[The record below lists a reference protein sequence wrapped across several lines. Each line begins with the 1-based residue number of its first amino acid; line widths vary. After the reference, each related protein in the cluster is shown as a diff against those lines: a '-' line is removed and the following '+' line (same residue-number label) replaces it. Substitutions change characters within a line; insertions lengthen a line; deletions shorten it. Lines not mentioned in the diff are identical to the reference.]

1 MKDTI
6 YTYDSESAN
15 LSNEDDYLASNLTKA
30 IEHLQRLA
38 LILHILKIISRKLF
52 NLIDQVGVFGRL
64 DDTFKNLVLNDS
76 LTDTDL
82 IIDYETCFNAK
93 KMMDHYLSIKKILA
107 GYDPISNK
115 VLAEKN
121 GIDTAD
127 IPQSDV
133 DHIKSYIKNHPNE
146 RILLSVLPSNLK
158 RKYTKEQYLPILRQ
172 MEADGHGTVTTT
184 DNTTGPKAIVFIKK
198 PRTEPPS
205 DSMNSSTSSK
215 P

>member
-1 MKDTI
+1 MKETI
-6 YTYDSESAN
+6 YAYDCESAN

-30 IEHLQRLA
+30 IEHVQRLA

-52 NLIDQVGVFGRL
+52 NLIEQVGIFGRL

-76 LTDTDL
+76 LTDSDL

-93 KMMDHYLSIKKILA
+93 KMMDHFLSIKKILA

-115 VLAEKN
+115 VIIEKN
-121 GIDTAD
+121 GIDIAD

-158 RKYTKEQYLPILRQ
+158 R
-172 MEADGHGTVTTT
+172 
-184 DNTTGPKAIVFIKK
+184 
-198 PRTEPPS
+198 
-205 DSMNSSTSSK
+205 
-215 P
+215 